1 MHLTQW
7 RNYSWKKGDLVQ
19 NTSQDR
25 LKKPRVKWCWR
36 WKGKQIFFQFSHLQF
51 LTIFCLTWFRHYSTI
66 VLDGGLRWMRR
77 SGKKLVPIMAD
88 GKEISGMTG
97 NTLKVKYFKFIFSYI
112 LSYEPRR
119 NRETTPFI
127 CAHFKNQSTIML
139 NVVNMINVWTVE
151 SFLITMTWWTIV
163 KFAGK
168 V

>member
-1 MHLTQW
+1 
-7 RNYSWKKGDLVQ
+7 
-19 NTSQDR
+19 
-25 LKKPRVKWCWR
+25 
-36 WKGKQIFFQFSHLQF
+36 
-51 LTIFCLTWFRHYSTI
+51 
-66 VLDGGLRWMRR
+66 
-77 SGKKLVPIMAD
+77 MAD

-119 NRETTPFI
+119 NRETSQFI
-127 CAHFKNQSTIML
+127 YAHFKNQSTIML

-168 V
+168 A